1 MKVKELIMSFYL
13 DPPEAG
19 RYEKNMLGDAW
30 AVSRALWLI
39 MIPAILLR
47 NLLVG
52 CMLSALL
59 AGICFSWI
67 RGGIKKSKA
76 GIIA

>member
-1 MKVKELIMSFYL
+1 MKVKEFIMSFYL

-19 RYEKNMLGDAW
+19 RYGKNMLGDAW
-30 AVSRALWLI
+30 AVSKALWLI
-39 MIPAILLR
+39 LIPAFLLR

-52 CMLSALL
+52 CMLPALL
-59 AGICFSWI
+59 AGISFSWI